1 MAEIAE
7 DQPLIE
13 PGTAWIRQLWAPMIE
28 RQDYGLQGLHPA
40 LLDNVMRAHA
50 TLNIPTDFT
59 SLNNLYLIVYP
70 AATVPVTINVTI
82 SFGQNGQAW
91 NTRTQAAN
99 VVTAMVAGVFTSID
113 LVTTF
118 GALLANLAAGDHMF
132 VVARN
137 QVVTQITVYGLDA
150 RYS

>member
-1 MAEIAE
+1 LAEIAE

-59 SLNNLYLIVYP
+59 TLNNLYLVVYP
-70 AATVPVTINVTI
+70 AANAAVTITVDI
-82 SFGQNGQAW
+82 SFGQNGEAW
-91 NTRTQAAN
+91 NTHTQQLPVVAAMLAN
-99 VVTAMVAGVFTSID
+99 RFTSID
-113 LVTTF
+113 LVPTF
-118 GALLANLAAGDHMF
+118 GALLANLAAGDHVF

-137 QVVTQITVYGLDA
+137 QVVTQICVYGLDA